1 MLVKGDRLSFNLQ
14 VPDGYLKVEVAEAG
28 GPVIEGYAFDDCTP
42 CRTDSLCWE
51 PVWGDGRRFA
61 DLRGRAVELRLE
73 MENGRLYSFSG
84 DFEKLTAKE
93 GMRYISAGTPPD
105 PKNW

>member
-1 MLVKGDRLSFNLQ
+1 MKG
-14 VPDGYLKVEVAEAG
+14 K
-28 GPVIEGYAFDDCTP
+28 
-42 CRTDSLCWE
+42 
-51 PVWGDGRRFA
+51 
-61 DLRGRAVELRLE
+61 AVELRLE

-84 DFEKLTAKE
+84 DFQKLTAKE